1 MPPSPGSGSLY
12 YCHGEGR
19 LFSFVPKKVRKAAT
33 HFRVPRDRM
42 KPIQRADMS
51 ISIIIPTLNE
61 ATCLAETLRSVRT
74 EKPQEIIVVDGG
86 SSDATCDLAREAD
99 QVLHSPRGRAAQMN
113 YGAAHATGDVLL
125 FLHADCTLEPG
136 ALLAAEECLERRGV
150 VAGCF
155 RMRVTASGLAYRLL
169 DACATARV
177 RLTGLIYGDQGLF
190 VERRLFEQLGG
201 FPPLLL
207 MEDVFFSKKL
217 RRQGRIVVA
226 PRRIFVSPRRWQRQG
241 LVRQTLHNWTL
252 TALAAANV
260 SPNRL
265 AAFYPLVR

>member
-1 MPPSPGSGSLY
+1 
-12 YCHGEGR
+12 
-19 LFSFVPKKVRKAAT
+19 
-33 HFRVPRDRM
+33 
-42 KPIQRADMS
+42 MS

-61 ATCLAETLRSVRT
+61 AAFLAETLRSVRA

-86 SSDATCDLAREAD
+86 SSDATCELARAAD
-99 QVLHSPRGRAAQMN
+99 HVLHSPRGRATQMN

-125 FLHADCTLEPG
+125 FLHADCTPEPG
-136 ALLAAEECLERRGV
+136 ALREAEECLGRRGV

-155 RMRVTASGLAYRLL
+155 HMTVAVDGLTYRLL
-169 DACATARV
+169 GACATTRV

-190 VERRLFEQLGG
+190 VERRLFELLGG

-207 MEDVFFSKKL
+207 MEDLLFSKKL
-217 RRQGRIVVA
+217 RRLGRIVVA

-241 LVRQTLHNWTL
+241 LVRQTLRNWTL
-252 TALAAANV
+252 TALAAAGV

-265 AAFYPLVR
+265 AAFYPMVR